1 MIVFLSLAMSHFKTE
16 YLLLGATLILIA
28 YLLLLVKEKDKK
40 VKKLITMIFFVLY
53 CIFLISTILYT
64 KIFTEPVYDELG
76 ITYNII
82 PLTSIANTLYLTIS
96 GAQGFYNVFYYLI
109 LDIILFIPLGLRL
122 PLIFPKK

>member
-40 VKKLITMIFFVLY
+40 VKKLITMILFVLY

-109 LDIILFIPLGLRL
+109 LDIILFIPLGLLL
-122 PLIFPKK
+122 PPIFPKK

>member
-109 LDIILFIPLGLRL
+109 LDIILFIPLGLLL

>member
-40 VKKLITMIFFVLY
+40 VKKLIKIIFFVLY
-53 CIFLISTILYT
+53 CIFLISNILYT
-64 KIFTEPVYDELG
+64 NTFTRIVYDEIGL
-76 ITYNII
+76 TSNII

-109 LDIILFIPLGLRL
+109 LDIILFIPLGLLL